1 MDIFIKHE
9 IGETMNFEYYKMG
22 NRYVLKTYKNAW
34 NVRATFFSEDEIDKV
49 INNIKLN
56 GWAVMEVEA

>member
-1 MDIFIKHE
+1 MDNIVKFK
-9 IGETMNFEYYKMG
+9 IGEAMRFEYFKMG

-34 NVRATFFSEDEIDKV
+34 NTRAVFFTEDEIDKV

-56 GWAVMEVEA
+56 GWTVMEV

>member
-1 MDIFIKHE
+1 MDKLIKPK
-9 IGETMNFEYYKMG
+9 IGETMRFEYFKMG

-49 INNIKLN
+49 VNNIKMN
-56 GWAVMEVEA
+56 GWAVIEV

>member
-1 MDIFIKHE
+1 MDKLIKLKV
-9 IGETMNFEYYKMG
+9 GEAMRFEYFKMG

-56 GWAVMEVEA
+56 GWAVVEV